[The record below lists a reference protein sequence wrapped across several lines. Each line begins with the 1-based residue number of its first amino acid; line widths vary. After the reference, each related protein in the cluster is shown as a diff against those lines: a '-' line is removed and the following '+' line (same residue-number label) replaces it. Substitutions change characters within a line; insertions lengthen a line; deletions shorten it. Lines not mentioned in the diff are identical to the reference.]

1 MLPIMG
7 YGDGT
12 VRWDEPRQRW
22 VGRYEKHG
30 GRARRQRGW
39 VSSRSEA
46 ECRRKLAKAIQ
57 TSATLPAYDGRLRL
71 DTFLGRWL
79 DEMQSGIRAVSAD
92 QHRSRVETHIAPR
105 LGGHRLVDLR
115 VPHIAA
121 FRDDLVDSGL
131 APRTV
136 NHVLGTLRYALAKA
150 VEWRM
155 VERNEASFVKGPHV
169 PQGDTQPLTTA
180 QAAVLL
186 RHVEGDDWE
195 AIYVLA
201 VRLGMRQ
208 SEILGLRWRDVVD
221 TRIEVRKTLTWLHG
235 RATLEDPKTERSHR
249 TITLPREAA
258 RAIKARLAMQ
268 EGDRAIS
275 NAWSPF
281 FDNGYDLVFTDRDG
295 YAIERT
301 QVTRAFQRHLATTGL
316 PKVAFHST
324 RATAITRMHEL
335 GMTMREIA
343 DVVGH
348 SKPSMTSDTY
358 TYLGDTASIR
368 AAELLD
374 GPE

>member
-1 MLPIMG
+1 MG

-22 VGRYEKHG
+22 VGRYEKHD

-39 VSSRSEA
+39 VSARTEA
-46 ECRRKLAKAIQ
+46 ECRRRLTKAIQ
-57 TSATLPAYDGRLRL
+57 TSATLPAFDGRLRL
-71 DTFLGRWL
+71 DTFLARWL

-105 LGGHRLVDLR
+105 LGGHRLADLR
-115 VPHIAA
+115 VPHIAT

-155 VERNEASFVKGPHV
+155 VDRNEASFVKGPHV

-180 QAAVLL
+180 QAATLL
-186 RHVEGDDWE
+186 HHVEGDDWE

-201 VRLGMRQ
+201 IRLGMRQ
-208 SEILGLRWRDVVD
+208 SEILGLRWRDV
-221 TRIEVRKTLTWLHG
+221 TPTTIEVRKTLTWLHG

-249 TITLPREAA
+249 TIALPREAV
-258 RAIKARLAMQ
+258 RAIQARLITQ
-268 EGDRAIS
+268 ERDRAIS
-275 NAWSPF
+275 KEWAPF
-281 FDNGYDLVFTDRDG
+281 FDTGFDLVFTDRDG

-301 QVTRAFQRHLATTGL
+301 QVTRAFQRHLAAAGL

-324 RATAITRMHEL
+324 RATAVTRMHEL

-358 TYLGDTASIR
+358 TYLGNAAGTK

-374 GPE
+374 GSQNG

>member
-1 MLPIMG
+1 M
-7 YGDGT
+7 
-12 VRWDEPRQRW
+12 
-22 VGRYEKHG
+22 
-30 GRARRQRGW
+30 
-39 VSSRSEA
+39 
-46 ECRRKLAKAIQ
+46 
-57 TSATLPAYDGRLRL
+57 
-71 DTFLGRWL
+71 DTFLARWL

-92 QHRSRVETHIAPR
+92 QHRSRIETHIAPR

-115 VPHIAA
+115 VPHIAT

-155 VERNEASFVKGPHV
+155 VDRNEASFVKGPHV
-169 PQGDTQPLTTA
+169 PRGDTQPLTTA
-180 QAAVLL
+180 QAAAVL
-186 RHVEGDDWE
+186 RHVKGDDWE

-201 VRLGMRQ
+201 IRLGMRQ
-208 SEILGLRWRDVVD
+208 SEILGLRWRDV
-221 TRIEVRKTLTWLHG
+221 TAATIEVRKTLTWLHG
-235 RATLEDPKTERSHR
+235 RATLDDPKTERSHR
-249 TITLPREAA
+249 TISLPREAV
-258 RAIKARLAMQ
+258 RAIQTRLTAQGHDRTISKAWAPL
-268 EGDRAIS
+268 
-275 NAWSPF
+275 
-281 FDNGYDLVFTDRDG
+281 FDKGYDLVFTDRDG

-301 QVTRAFQRHLATTGL
+301 QVTRAFQRHLVAAGL

-358 TYLGDTASIR
+358 TYLGDAASIR

-374 GPE
+374 GSQDG